1 MTETSGTVEVVEVV
15 LVVTKGTVVVVTVG
29 TVVVV
34 GVGSGSSIITSIES
48 EY

>member
-1 MTETSGTVEVVEVV
+1 MVEVV

>member
-1 MTETSGTVEVVEVV
+1 MEVVEVV

>member
-1 MTETSGTVEVVEVV
+1 MVVEVV
-15 LVVTKGTVVVVTVG
+15 LVVTEGTVVEVTVG